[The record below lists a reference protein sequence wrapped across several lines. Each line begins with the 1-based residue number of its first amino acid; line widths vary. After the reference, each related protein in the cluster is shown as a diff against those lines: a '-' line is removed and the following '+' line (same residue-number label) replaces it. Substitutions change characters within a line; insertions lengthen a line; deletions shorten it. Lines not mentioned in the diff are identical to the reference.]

1 MKKQVLFFFGLS
13 LFTFCIVILSLSNC
27 AAQQYHNLNTASK
40 KALKD
45 FNEAQAFLNAGE
57 NAKAIAPLEQAVAE
71 DEIFIDAW
79 LLLGEVYNDQEQW
92 EKGKT
97 AFEKGIALKEDCRSS
112 AYYFLAQS
120 YWNLDDY
127 DGVIATL
134 TKYLTFPG
142 IPDDWAMKSKLFIAD
157 AKFAKEAVKHPVP
170 FNPIAVGSGVNT
182 DRLEMFPYL
191 TADEKTI
198 LFMRRDGEGKSA
210 NEDFYESHYVDS
222 TWTVAKNL
230 GSPLN
235 SDYQDGAI
243 SVTEQGT
250 EMYFASSRMGGYGN
264 VDIYYSQKKN
274 GAWQTPINLGKR
286 INTPAWDS
294 QPTISA
300 DGKTLYFASTRDGG
314 LGGSDIWMTQ
324 KDSSGHWTNPVNVG
338 KPINTYFDEQTPF
351 IHPDGQTLYFSSYG
365 HPGMGSADIF
375 LSRKDAN
382 GKWSEPQNL
391 GYPINTKDA
400 EGSFYVST
408 DGKHAYFASDLKKQT
423 DDYDLYYF
431 NLPNEL
437 KPLPVNYLKGIITNA
452 ESGEK
457 ISADVQLIDL
467 ASGNVMNSFSS
478 DPASGYY
485 LISIPS
491 GKNYA
496 LNVSKKGF
504 LFHSENFSLA
514 DHNPS
519 EPYELNIKLQPMKT
533 GESVVLKNI
542 FFETGSAEL
551 KKESTVE
558 LDKLISL
565 LKENPTMKI
574 EIGGHTDNV
583 GSDNDNLAL
592 SENRAKS
599 VYDYLIK
606 VGVGAA
612 RLSFKGYGETKP
624 IATNDTEE
632 GRAQNRRTEFTV
644 VSTQ

>member
-1 MKKQVLFFFGLS
+1 
-13 LFTFCIVILSLSNC
+13 
-27 AAQQYHNLNTASK
+27 
-40 KALKD
+40 
-45 FNEAQAFLNAGE
+45 
-57 NAKAIAPLEQAVAE
+57 
-71 DEIFIDAW
+71 
-79 LLLGEVYNDQEQW
+79 
-92 EKGKT
+92 
-97 AFEKGIALKEDCRSS
+97 
-112 AYYFLAQS
+112 
-120 YWNLDDY
+120 
-127 DGVIATL
+127 
-134 TKYLTFPG
+134 
-142 IPDDWAMKSKLFIAD
+142 
-157 AKFAKEAVKHPVP
+157 
-170 FNPIAVGSGVNT
+170 
-182 DRLEMFPYL
+182 
-191 TADEKTI
+191 
-198 LFMRRDGEGKSA
+198 
-210 NEDFYESHYVDS
+210 
-222 TWTVAKNL
+222 
-230 GSPLN
+230 
-235 SDYQDGAI
+235 
-243 SVTEQGT
+243 
-250 EMYFASSRMGGYGN
+250 
-264 VDIYYSQKKN
+264 
-274 GAWQTPINLGKR
+274 
-286 INTPAWDS
+286 
-294 QPTISA
+294 
-300 DGKTLYFASTRDGG
+300 KTLYFASTRDGG
-314 LGGSDIWMTQ
+314 FGGSDIWMTQ